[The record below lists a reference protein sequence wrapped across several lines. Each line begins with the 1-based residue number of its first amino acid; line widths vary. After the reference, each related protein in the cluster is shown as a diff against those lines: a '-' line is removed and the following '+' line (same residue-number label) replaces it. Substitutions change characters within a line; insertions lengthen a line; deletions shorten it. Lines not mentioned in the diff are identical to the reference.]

1 MRSLPILWL
10 LLACTLSAIA
20 GAREAYPLSIT
31 AERRGSGH
39 QVLARNAGPAPVSV
53 RLTLA
58 SVENV
63 DSVQALPV
71 VAVVPPYSE
80 LLLLQI
86 RPLTPGRSHRFATQS
101 TYKIGNISALPDP
114 RAIYRLPYE
123 NGRSFVVSQAAGGPI
138 TTHHADDSRY
148 AIDFRMPENTP
159 IVAARGGVVIATESS
174 HRRGG
179 QDPALLSMANYVSIL
194 HVDDTVATYAHLA
207 PGGVRVRVGERVL
220 AGTPI
225 GYSGATGYTSGPHLH
240 FVVQRL
246 VRADEGFAS
255 VSLPLRFYVG
265 LPPYAFEPAY
275 RQWLT
280 ADYSAPGKPP
290 QLVDARAA
298 RQGR

>member
-1 MRSLPILWL
+1 MPSLLTLCW
-10 LLACTLSAIA
+10 LLACTLSAMA
-20 GAREAYPLSIT
+20 TAKEVYPFSVA

-39 QVLARNAGPAPVSV
+39 QVLARNSGPAPVSV
-53 RLTLA
+53 RFTLTSA
-58 SVENV
+58 ENV
-63 DSVQALPV
+63 ETVQALPV
-71 VAVVPPYSE
+71 VAVVPPYSD

-101 TYKIGNISALPDP
+101 TYKLGSFLALPDQ

-123 NGRSFVVSQAAGGPI
+123 NGRSFVISQAAGGPI
-138 TTHHADDSRY
+138 STHHAADSRY

-159 IVAARGGVVIATESS
+159 IVAARGGVVIATEASY
-174 HRRGG
+174 RRGG
-179 QDPALLSMANYVSIL
+179 KEPALLSMANYVSIL

-207 PGGVRVRVGERVL
+207 PGGVSVRVGERVL

-240 FVVQRL
+240 FVVQKL
-246 VRADEGFAS
+246 VRAEEGFAN

-275 RQWLT
+275 RQLLT
-280 ADYSAPGKPP
+280 ADYSAPGKAPP
-290 QLVDARAA
+290 LVDERAA
-298 RQGR
+298 RQLR